1 MLKLRACKTHRKM
14 LNSEGSCELCE
25 KKVPESSSYRDFNVK
40 LYVEAEGSVCTIKA
54 WASHFDDKI
63 SKAEDLDG
71 AFETLSGL
79 TVEIDCDG
87 EMVSREDSQLEAVRI
102 VI

>member
-1 MLKLRACKTHRKM
+1 M

-71 AFETLSGL
+71 AFETLNRL
-79 TVEIDCDG
+79 TVEINCDG